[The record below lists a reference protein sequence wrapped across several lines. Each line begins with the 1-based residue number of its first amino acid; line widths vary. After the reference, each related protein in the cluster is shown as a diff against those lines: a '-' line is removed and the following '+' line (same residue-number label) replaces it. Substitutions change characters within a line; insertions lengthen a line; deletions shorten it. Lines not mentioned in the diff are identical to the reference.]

1 MHIFIYH
8 VCVNE
13 ATNNSEVRHFL
24 LYYETYLNLDCEC
37 NKGER
42 DKMHIYLFN
51 MCVLM
56 RLQKNCLVQKLFAVF
71 YTDQRLVLSK
81 TSELLYKQKV

>member
-8 VCVNE
+8 VRVNE

-37 NKGER
+37 NKRER
-42 DKMHIYLFN
+42 DKMHIYLF
-51 MCVLM
+51 
-56 RLQKNCLVQKLFAVF
+56 KKLFAVF
-71 YTDQRLVLSK
+71 YTDKRLVLSK

>member
-24 LYYETYLNLDCEC
+24 LYYETYLNQIVNATKESETKCTY
-37 NKGER
+37 
-42 DKMHIYLFN
+42 IYLT
-51 MCVLM
+51 CV
-56 RLQKNCLVQKLFAVF
+56 
-71 YTDQRLVLSK
+71 S
-81 TSELLYKQKV
+81 

>member
-13 ATNNSEVRHFL
+13 ATNSSEVRHFL

-37 NKGER
+37 NKRER

-56 RLQKNCLVQKLFAVF
+56 RLQKLPS
-71 YTDQRLVLSK
+71 SK
-81 TSELLYKQKV
+81 TFSCFLHRQKVSAF

>member
-13 ATNNSEVRHFL
+13 ATNNIEVRHFL

-37 NKGER
+37 NKGVLH
-42 DKMHIYLFN
+42 KMHIYIYLTR
-51 MCVLM
+51 VPL
-56 RLQKNCLVQKLFAVF
+56 
-71 YTDQRLVLSK
+71 
-81 TSELLYKQKV
+81 

>member
-37 NKGER
+37 NKRER

-56 RLQKNCLVQKLFAVF
+56 RLQKLPS
-71 YTDQRLVLSK
+71 SK
-81 TSELLYKQKV
+81 TFCCFLHRQKVSAF

>member
-37 NKGER
+37 NKRER

-56 RLQKNCLVQKLFAVF
+56 RLQKLPS
-71 YTDQRLVLSK
+71 SK
-81 TSELLYKQKV
+81 TFCFFLHRQKVSAF

>member
-37 NKGER
+37 NKRER

-56 RLQKNCLVQKLFAVF
+56 RLQKLPS
-71 YTDQRLVLSK
+71 SK
-81 TSELLYKQKV
+81 NVCCFLHRQKVSAF

>member
-13 ATNNSEVRHFL
+13 ATNNTKVRHFL

-37 NKGER
+37 NKRELE
-42 DKMHIYLFN
+42 KMHIYLFN
-51 MCVLM
+51 MCALM
-56 RLQKNCLVQKLFAVF
+56 RLQILLN
-71 YTDQRLVLSK
+71 SK
-81 TSELLYKQKV
+81 TFGCFLHIPKVSAFKISES